1 MGDDIDFSEL
11 AKLMNINSYT
21 KNKQGVDK
29 SGVLFQQWMEEIGYD
44 THIYQ
49 REMIGNHLLFTST
62 KSVGKKL
69 LLLGHLDT
77 VFPPMSFETFSEDE
91 QWIYGPGA
99 CDIKGGNYV
108 ALCALRAVKAAC
120 GQIGN
125 IDMLLVSDEET
136 GSDDS
141 KLISQKLAEQYDYV
155 LVFEAA
161 GKNNELVTG
170 RKGVGTFF
178 IDIKGKAAHA
188 GNHYSEGVNANL
200 EAAHKC
206 IQLTELTHLEKGT
219 TVNVGKMEGGIGAN
233 TISPHAR
240 LIVEMRYT
248 YEEERD
254 RVLEAI
260 HSIVHTHEIVGIDVT
275 LSGGIQRDVMQPNEE
290 QLIFLRELE
299 IIIGEPLLT
308 EQRGGVSDANIF
320 ASRGCITLDGFGP
333 FGDGD
338 HTVHERANKK
348 SFKVRVEQ
356 VRKIL
361 MHYNKGFGRKLK

>member
-1 MGDDIDFSEL
+1 MVKGEMDFSEL
-11 AKLMNINSYT
+11 AELININSYT

-29 SGVLFQQWMEEIGYD
+29 SGALFRQWMEEIGFVTYV
-44 THIYQ
+44 YQ

-62 KSVGKKL
+62 QSTGKKL

-77 VFPPMSFETFSEDE
+77 VFPPLSFETFSEDE

-141 KLISQKLAEQYDYV
+141 KLISQQLAEQYDYV

-206 IQLTELTHLEKGT
+206 IQLTELTDLERGT
-219 TVNVGKMEGGIGAN
+219 TVNVGKLEGGIGAN

-248 YEEERD
+248 NMKERD

-260 HSIVHTHEIVGIDVT
+260 HVITHTHEVEGTDAS
-275 LSGGIQRDVMQPNEE
+275 LSGNIQRDVMEPNEK
-290 QLIFLRELE
+290 QQRFLRQLE
-299 IIIGEPLLT
+299 SITGDRLLT

-320 ASRGCITLDGFGP
+320 ASKGCITLDGFGP

-338 HTVHERANKK
+338 HTIHERANKQ
-348 SFKVRVEQ
+348 SFITRIEQ

-361 MHYNKGFGRKLK
+361 MHYNQGLEKD